1 MGNAQRAKGLAGERE
16 VAAIFAAAGYSVRN
30 LEGQG
35 DALAIG
41 VNGKLMHIE
50 TKRQERLKLPEWL
63 RQAQSEAPKGVPPVV
78 AFRQNRGEWL
88 VALRLDD
95 LLSLTSGIF

>member
-1 MGNAQRAKGLAGERE
+1 MSKSQRTKGLEGERE

-41 VNGKLMHIE
+41 SNGRLMHVE
-50 TKRQERLKLPEWL
+50 VKRQERLQLWEWIK
-63 RQAQSEAPKGVPPVV
+63 QADSEAPNGVPAVV
-78 AFRQNRGEWL
+78 AFRRNHSAWRVDL
-88 VALRLDD
+88 ALDD
-95 LLSLTSGIF
+95 LLGMLG

>member
-1 MGNAQRAKGLAGERE
+1 VRRIDNKYKGLEGERE

-41 VNGKLMHIE
+41 SNGRLMHVE
-50 TKRQERLKLPEWL
+50 VKRQERIQIGLWL
-63 RQAQSEAPKGVPPVV
+63 RQATMDAPRGVPPVV
-78 AFRQNRGEWL
+78 AFRRNHSAWY
-88 VALRLDD
+88 ACTRLDD
-95 LLSLTSGIF
+95 LLGMLG

>member
-1 MGNAQRAKGLAGERE
+1 MGKSQRTKGLEGERE

-41 VNGKLMHIE
+41 SNGRLMHVE
-50 TKRQERLKLPEWL
+50 VKRQERLQLWEWIK
-63 RQAQSEAPKGVPPVV
+63 QARADAPKGVPPVV
-78 AFRQNRGEWL
+78 AFRRNNGEWRADL
-88 VALRLDD
+88 ALDD
-95 LLSLTSGIF
+95 LLGMLS

>member
-1 MGNAQRAKGLAGERE
+1 MSKSQRTKGQEGERE

-41 VNGKLMHIE
+41 SNGRLMHVE
-50 TKRQERLKLPEWL
+50 VKRQERIQILMWL
-63 RQAQSEAPKGVPPVV
+63 RQAASETPKGVPPVV
-78 AFRQNRGEWL
+78 TFRRNHGEWM
-88 VALRLDD
+88 ACLRLDD
-95 LLSLTSGIF
+95 LLGMLG

>member
-1 MGNAQRAKGLAGERE
+1 MARASRDKGLAGERE

-41 VNGKLMHIE
+41 SNGRLMHVE
-50 TKRQERLKLPEWL
+50 VKRHERLQLWEWIK
-63 RQAQSEAPKGVPPVV
+63 QAEAETPKGVPPVI
-78 AFRQNRGEWL
+78 AFRRNHSMWRADL
-88 VALRLDD
+88 ALDD
-95 LLSLTSGIF
+95 LLGMIS